1 MKKEQKNNS
10 GKLDV
15 FVEWAHKSG
24 RAFLLCFVLYMII
37 VPIVVCAV

>member
-15 FVEWAHKSG
+15 FVESG
-24 RAFLLCFVLYMII
+24 LINQDVHFCSASYSI
-37 VPIVVCAV
+37 